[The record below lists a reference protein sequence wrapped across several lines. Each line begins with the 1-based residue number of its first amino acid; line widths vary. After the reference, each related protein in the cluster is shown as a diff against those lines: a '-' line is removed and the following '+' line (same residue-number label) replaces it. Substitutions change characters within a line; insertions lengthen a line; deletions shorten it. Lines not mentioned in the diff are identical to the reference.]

1 MNFKGENKVW
11 MIMKIIIMKQLKE
24 IRRLRIVV
32 REYQEDINLLNAF
45 IDSRCK
51 IDGISETIQTL
62 KSLGAT
68 EQLLSR
74 IEEINKQI
82 SFY

>member
-45 IDSRCK
+45 YR
-51 IDGISETIQTL
+51 
-62 KSLGAT
+62 
-68 EQLLSR
+68 
-74 IEEINKQI
+74 
-82 SFY
+82 